1 MASAACTPAGQQTLS
16 RGSSSAT
23 PLSPAR
29 ISRLQEKEEL
39 QQLNDRLAAYIDTV
53 RSLESENSLLQLQI
67 SEREEVRSRELTGLK
82 ALYET
87 ELADARKAL
96 DDTARERARLQIE
109 LGKIKTEHEQLQ
121 HTLKRLFGV
130 EQLEDSGALE
140 TEAYGATAHVLQ
152 PLSGVFETFLTFQ
165 QHSTDS
171 EFTSR
176 ERAPPS
182 HCDQNR
188 YAKKDAD
195 LASTQA
201 RLKEVE
207 ALLNSREAALNTA
220 VSERKA
226 LENTVTDLQLHV
238 QELSDE
244 TLLRVDLENRCQSL
258 MEELDFRKNMFEE
271 EIKDTRRRHETRL
284 VEVDS
289 GRQMEYEFKLAQALA
304 DMRQQHDE
312 QVKLYKDEMEQTYV
326 AKVSARVRV
335 IRRLVTDSHV
345 PLCIS
350 LRPAS
355 AFQLENVRLSSEMN
369 SSSASMARE
378 ELRESTLRVESL
390 TAQLANLQ
398 KEARAWQDQISD
410 LEAALSREKDLS
422 RRLLA
427 DKEREIAEI
436 RAKMQQQLDEYEQ
449 LLDVKLALDMEI
461 NAYRKLLE
469 GEEERLK
476 LSPSPSSR
484 VTVSRASSSRSVRTT
499 RGKRKRVDVEES
511 EASSSVSIAHSASAT
526 GNVCVDELDV
536 DGKFIRLHNNSEQDQ
551 PMAGFHLTR
560 TISDVSATYKF
571 TAKYVLKAGQKVTI
585 WASNAGVSSNPPTDL
600 IWKNQSSWGS
610 GENIKVVLL
619 SPDGE
624 EVAVRSTVF
633 KTAVEEEEEEEEDKE
648 AEVIEERFFHQ
659 QGDPRTA
666 KRGCSIM

>member
-1 MASAACTPAGQQTLS
+1 MASAACTPVGQQSLS
-16 RGSSSAT
+16 RGSSAT

-39 QQLNDRLAAYIDTV
+39 QHLNDRLAAYIDKV
-53 RSLESENSLLQLQI
+53 RSLESENSVLQLQI
-67 SEREEVRSRELTGLK
+67 NEREEVRSRELTGLK

-109 LGKIKTEHEQLQ
+109 LGKIKSEQEQLQ
-121 HTLKRLFGV
+121 
-130 EQLEDSGALE
+130 
-140 TEAYGATAHVLQ
+140 
-152 PLSGVFETFLTFQ
+152 LT
-165 QHSTDS
+165 
-171 EFTSR
+171 
-176 ERAPPS
+176 
-182 HCDQNR
+182 

-195 LASTQA
+195 LTSTQA

-207 ALLNSREAALNTA
+207 ALLNSRDAALNTA

-238 QELSDE
+238 QELEGGLSSSKKQLSDE

-271 EIKDTRRRHETRL
+271 EIKDTRHRHESRL

-289 GRQMEYEFKLAQALA
+289 GRQMEFEFKLAQALA
-304 DMRQQHDE
+304 DMRRQHDE
-312 QVKLYKDEMEQTYV
+312 QVKVYKEEMEQTYV
-326 AKVSARVRV
+326 AK
-335 IRRLVTDSHV
+335 
-345 PLCIS
+345 
-350 LRPAS
+350 
-355 AFQLENVRLSSEMN
+355 LENVRLSSEMN

-390 TAQLANLQ
+390 AAQLANLQ

-422 RRLLA
+422 RRLLSE
-427 DKEREIAEI
+427 KEREIAEI

-526 GNVCVDELDV
+526 GNVCIDELDV

-560 TISDVSATYKF
+560 TIGDVSATYKF

-600 IWKNQSSWGS
+600 IWKNQSAWGS
-610 GENIKVVLL
+610 GENIKVLLL

-633 KTAVEEEEEEEEDKE
+633 KTAVEEEEEEEQEPE
-648 AEVIEERFFHQ
+648 IIEERFSYQ